1 MTTTPGPDETTPGP
15 DEGNDAVPTFRE
27 AMAAAA
33 QRSGLGRVKPGE
45 TPTAGALLSAI
56 GGVRGLVES
65 IVPGLGFLVTYT
77 ITKELL
83 PSVLAPLAV
92 SVIFI
97 VIRLLTRQS
106 VTTAL
111 AGALGIGISAALAL
125 FTGNAND
132 NFVPG
137 FFINGTVLL
146 IMLVSLAVRRP
157 FVGVLVGLLLN
168 DDDWRKDPA
177 KLRVAAIA
185 TILWATLSALR
196 LAVQV
201 PLYFASTA
209 DALAATKLIMGVPL
223 YAGLLWVTWLL
234 VRTAWRAREE
244 PDDGR

>member
-1 MTTTPGPDETTPGP
+1 MADEPAH
-15 DEGNDAVPTFRE
+15 DEPPTLRE

-45 TPTAGALLSAI
+45 TPTAGALLAAI

-65 IVPGLGFLVTYT
+65 ILPGLGFLVTYT
-77 ITKELL
+77 VTQNLL
-83 PSVLAPLAV
+83 LSVLAPLVVALA
-92 SVIFI
+92 FI
-97 VIRLLTRQS
+97 VIRLVMRQA
-106 VTTAL
+106 VTTAI

-137 FFINGTVLL
+137 FFINGAVVLAML
-146 IMLVSLAVRRP
+146 ISLAARRP
-157 FVGVLVGLLLN
+157 FVGLIVGLLLN
-168 DDDWRKDPA
+168 DDDWYRDPA

-185 TILWATLSALR
+185 TILWTALSGLR
-196 LAVQV
+196 LAVQL
-201 PLYFASTA
+201 PLYFAGATS
-209 DALAATKLIMGVPL
+209 ALAATKLVMGVPL

-234 VRTAWRAREE
+234 VRTAWRARER

>member
-1 MTTTPGPDETTPGP
+1 MGGERPGEQEP
-15 DEGNDAVPTFRE
+15 PTFRD
-27 AMAAAA
+27 AMSAAA
-33 QRSGLGRVKPGE
+33 QRSGLGRVTPGE
-45 TPTAGALLSAI
+45 TPTAGALLAAI
-56 GGVRGLVES
+56 GGIRGLVES
-65 IVPGLGFLVTYT
+65 ILPGLGFLVTFT

-83 PSVLAPLAV
+83 PSVLAPIAV
-92 SVIFI
+92 SAVFI
-97 VIRLLTRQS
+97 TLRLVLRQP
-106 VTTAL
+106 VTTAI
-111 AGALGIGISAALAL
+111 AGALGIGVSAALAL

-137 FFINGTVLL
+137 FFINGAVL
-146 IMLVSLAVRRP
+146 IAMLVSLAVRRP
-157 FVGVLVGLLLN
+157 FVGVIVGLLLN

-196 LAVQV
+196 LAVQL
-201 PLYFASTA
+201 PLYFLSTA

>member
-1 MTTTPGPDETTPGP
+1 MGGERPGEQEP
-15 DEGNDAVPTFRE
+15 PTFRD
-27 AMAAAA
+27 AMSAAA
-33 QRSGLGRVKPGE
+33 QRSGLGRVTPGE
-45 TPTAGALLSAI
+45 TPTAGALLAAI
-56 GGVRGLVES
+56 GGIRGLVES
-65 IVPGLGFLVTYT
+65 ILPGLGFLVTFT

-92 SVIFI
+92 SAVFI
-97 VIRLLTRQS
+97 TLRLVLRQP
-106 VTTAL
+106 VTTAI
-111 AGALGIGISAALAL
+111 AGALGIGVSAALAL

-137 FFINGTVLL
+137 FFINGAVL
-146 IMLVSLAVRRP
+146 IAMLVSLAVRRP
-157 FVGVLVGLLLN
+157 FVGVIVGLLLN

-196 LAVQV
+196 LAVQL
-201 PLYFASTA
+201 PLYFLSTA

>member
-1 MTTTPGPDETTPGP
+1 MAESEKPAESAAPE
-15 DEGNDAVPTFRE
+15 EAVPTFRE

-45 TPTAGALLSAI
+45 TPTAGALLAAI

-65 IVPGLGFLVTYT
+65 ILPGLGFLVTYT
-77 ITKELL
+77 VTKELL

-92 SVIFI
+92 SVVFI
-97 VIRLLTRQS
+97 VLRLVTRQS
-106 VTTAL
+106 FTTAL
-111 AGALGIGISAALAL
+111 AGAIGVGVSAALAL

-137 FFINGTVLL
+137 FFINGAVLL
-146 IMLVSLAVRRP
+146 VMLISLVARRP
-157 FVGVLVGLLLN
+157 FVGVIVGLLLN

-177 KLRVAAIA
+177 KLRVAMIA

-196 LAVQV
+196 LAVQL
-201 PLYFASTA
+201 PLYVLSTA

-223 YAGLLWVTWLL
+223 YASLLWVTWLL